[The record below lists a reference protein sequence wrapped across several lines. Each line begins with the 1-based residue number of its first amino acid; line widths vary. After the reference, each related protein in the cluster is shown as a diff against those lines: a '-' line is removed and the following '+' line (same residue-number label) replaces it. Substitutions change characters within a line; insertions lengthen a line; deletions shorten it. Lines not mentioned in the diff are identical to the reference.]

1 MHCLSQPTR
10 IRLRR
15 YGAGEGVPPF
25 EPFNSRNAMP
35 ARRVKDPLVPLPLRV
50 PASLRAMLEAEA
62 AQSDCT
68 VSDALRTHLTLSQAK
83 PLGERVPR
91 RRLPQ
96 RLSGVSGVDSGLLR
110 QLAAIGSNLN
120 QLARVANGRSLAGQP
135 MEALEIIILLRS
147 MEEQIGALAEASRAD
162 EASADAH

>member
-1 MHCLSQPTR
+1 
-10 IRLRR
+10 
-15 YGAGEGVPPF
+15 
-25 EPFNSRNAMP
+25 MP
-35 ARRVKDPLVPLPLRV
+35 ARRVKDPLVNVSLKV
-50 PASLRAMLEAEA
+50 PVSLRADLEAQA
-62 AQSDCT
+62 AESNCT
-68 VSDALRTHLTLSQAK
+68 LSDALRTHLTLSLAK
-83 PLGERVPR
+83 PLDKRVPR

-120 QLARVANGRSLAGQP
+120 QLARVANGHSLAGQP

-147 MEEQIGALAEASRAD
+147 MEQQIGALAEASRSV